1 MHVTGPGARHVVRAE
16 AGKRGC
22 AQTGAYPMHRGA
34 VCQDA
39 NSAAMDVLLGR
50 VNSTRDAGPITR
62 RVRTTQAATG
72 INITGANGTASEQ
85 SGMEDDRGG
94 DDSCRGSALSSTSI
108 WQGRLTIYP
117 DATGV

>member
-1 MHVTGPGARHVVRAE
+1 MSGCKLSGDGCVGAREFHAR
-16 AGKRGC
+16 RRSDH
-22 AQTGAYPMHRGA
+22 T
-34 VCQDA
+34 
-39 NSAAMDVLLGR
+39 
-50 VNSTRDAGPITR
+50 

-72 INITGANGTASEQ
+72 INITGANGNASEQ

-117 DATGV
+117 EATGV